1 MTGVDPL
8 AVLITPQ
15 PAFPAAAARR
25 LLQTHYGFSGELE
38 ELASERDQ
46 NFRVRTSDGHE
57 YVLKF
62 ANSAEDAT
70 ITDVQVS
77 VLLHLEKTHVDLAV
91 PRIVLTQSGDTQVH
105 VVGVDD
111 RPHTMRMLTWVG
123 GVPASSLTP
132 RPAVAAQMGRALA
145 KLGVALAD
153 FDHPASDYPLLWDI
167 RQAGRLEPLLSYVS
181 DQKLRSICAQHLRRF
196 TTSIQPRLAACR
208 TQVIFNDLHDGN
220 VLVSPADPDQLVGI
234 IDFGD
239 VVKSPLVIDIAVAA
253 AYLCR
258 RDESPLVDVLD
269 FLAAYHEV
277 RDILPVEFELLPEL
291 MSMRNVLT
299 IVISSW
305 RAARY
310 PANSEYILR
319 SVEHA
324 RMMLDTLAAQDAAG
338 LSRDFREYCDPRGVR
353 TSS

>member
-15 PAFPAAAARR
+15 PAFPEAIARN
-25 LLQTHYGFSGELE
+25 LLHTHYGLSGKLE

-46 NFRVRTSDGHE
+46 NFRVRTSDGDE

-70 ITDVQVS
+70 ITDLQVS
-77 VLLHLEKTHVDLAV
+77 VLLHLEKTRVDLAV

-111 RPHTMRMLTWVG
+111 RAHTMRMLSWVD
-123 GVPASSLTP
+123 GVPVGQVTP
-132 RPAVAAQMGRALA
+132 RPAVAAQMGQALA
-145 KLGVALAD
+145 ELGAALSD

-181 DQKLRSICAQHLRRF
+181 DQSLRSVCEQHLRHF
-196 TTSIQPRLAACR
+196 TMSVEPRLSDCR

-220 VLVSPADPDQLVGI
+220 VLVSPADPDRLVGV

-239 VVKSPLVIDIAVAA
+239 VVRSPLVVDIAVAA

-258 RDESPLVDVLD
+258 NGASPLVDVFD
-269 FLAAYHEV
+269 FLAAYHAE
-277 RDILPVEFELLPEL
+277 REILPDEFELLPEL
-291 MSMRNVLT
+291 MPMRNVLT

-310 PANSEYILR
+310 PGNSEYILR
-319 SVEHA
+319 SVEDA
-324 RMMLDTLAAQDAAG
+324 RKMLDTLSAQDSAG
-338 LSRDFREYCDPRGVR
+338 LARDFRACCDARRAG
-353 TSS
+353 T